1 MVSIF
6 ASGLRGTGSN
16 FNAKPAILKLCLCV
30 GKQNVIEMYGAVEVQ
45 IHTYINNVTE
55 MKWVVSK
62 QLLLRFTSMRRH
74 PVSNS
79 LDWPHSQ
86 SEDSG
91 GEPENPCTCRESN
104 SGRPASSQFLYWI
117 T

>member
-55 MKWVVSK
+55 MK
-62 QLLLRFTSMRRH
+62 
-74 PVSNS
+74 
-79 LDWPHSQ
+79 
-86 SEDSG
+86 
-91 GEPENPCTCRESN
+91 
-104 SGRPASSQFLYWI
+104 
-117 T
+117 